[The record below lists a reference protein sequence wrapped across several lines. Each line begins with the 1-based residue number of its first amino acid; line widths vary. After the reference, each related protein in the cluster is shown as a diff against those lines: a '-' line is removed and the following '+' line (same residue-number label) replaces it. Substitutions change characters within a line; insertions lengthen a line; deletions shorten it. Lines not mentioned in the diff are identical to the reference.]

1 MDKDLLELAELYG
14 LEVTDGPGCIIIDK
28 NGSER
33 PATKLDVGDAFGF
46 LISQPKTEWFISGS
60 NEHKTLFEAVS
71 PWKVNMGKDNN
82 TFIIDEVA

>member
-33 PATKLDVGDAFGF
+33 SATKFDVGDAFGF
-46 LISQPKTEWFISGS
+46 LISI
-60 NEHKTLFEAVS
+60 
-71 PWKVNMGKDNN
+71 
-82 TFIIDEVA
+82 